1 MTNDIYEDFYGESFT
16 NLLKN
21 NKKKLI
27 ELDNKFFS
35 MNFNPRFKGTTLKR
49 FVEYTLNKLNPMF
62 EYNLED
68 IHYERDKLNRHR
80 FTKGFFTIVDVFH
93 NGEWWILESGLGGP
107 LNEFF
112 EPTKVLINNP
122 ALGVSGEYEVGKDAF
137 IVWNDSSHQGLLP
150 IILKY
155 GGFLAETELTM
166 FCNLLVNRLPVLHIA
181 ESSEVKEQLDN
192 FYKNL
197 ENGSLGS
204 IVDEQ
209 LFENMTKSRSVPNV
223 STNQDFMYLTELHTF
238 FYSLMYNEIGL
249 DANKTLKRESL
260 ASSEVGV
267 NSQAIYPPADDML
280 LMTRDGFEKF
290 NKATGKNISVDFG
303 SSWLVNHDE
312 NKNLINDLDE
322 EGGGED
328 DSDGSVSGEDIPEH
342 ESNSVEHESESET

>member
-1 MTNDIYEDFYGESFT
+1 MNDIYETFYGESFT
-16 NLLKN
+16 ELLKN

-49 FVEYTLNKLNPMF
+49 FVDTTLNKLNTMF
-62 EYNLED
+62 EYNLDD
-68 IHYERDKLNRHR
+68 IHFEIDKLNRHR

-93 NGEWWILESGLGGP
+93 NGEWWILDSNLGGP
-107 LNEFF
+107 LDEFY
-112 EPTKVLINNP
+112 EPTKILINNP
-122 ALGVSGEYEVGKDAF
+122 ALGVSGEYEVGKDGF
-137 IVWNDSSHQGLLP
+137 IIWNDSSHQGLLP

-155 GGFLAETELTM
+155 GGFITETELTL
-166 FCNLLVNRLPVLHIA
+166 FDNLIVSRLPVLHIA
-181 ESSEVKEQLDN
+181 QNDEVLEQLQE

-209 LFENMTKSRSVPNV
+209 LFENMSKSRSVPNI
-223 STNQDFMYLTELHTF
+223 SNNQDFMYLTELHTF
-238 FYSLMYNEIGL
+238 FYSLMYNEIGI

-280 LMTRDGFEKF
+280 LMTKQGFKKF
-290 NKATGKNISVDFG
+290 NEATGKNISVEFG

-312 NKNLINDLDE
+312 NKNMKNDFE
-322 EGGGED
+322 EKEGGDNDESG
-328 DSDGSVSGEDIPEH
+328 DSIPQQDIQESGTNNLEQ
-342 ESNSVEHESESET
+342 